1 MTEPKIIWYWD
12 MNMIAPDAR
21 GFYWTPYTYGPDVYI
36 VRCNS
41 SVRTAH
47 WNVCRV
53 EFPYNATASQ
63 IQQTMNTLLD
73 VCRMRYADE
82 LINQGEMK

>member
-12 MNMIAPDAR
+12 MSMMYPDDR
-21 GFYWTPYTYGPDVYI
+21 GFIWAPIGEYLYTVMCKT
-36 VRCNS
+36 VRNQ
-41 SVRTAH
+41 R

-53 EFPYNATASQ
+53 EFDTRSTVDQ
-63 IQQTMNTLLD
+63 INQTMNTLLD

-82 LINQGEMK
+82 LLNQGEMK

>member
-1 MTEPKIIWYWD
+1 MTEPKLIWYWD
-12 MNMIAPDAR
+12 KKMIAPDDRA
-21 GFYWTPYTYGPDVYI
+21 FHWTPATFGPDVY
-36 VRCNS
+36 VVKCRS
-41 SVRTAH
+41 SVGNAN

-63 IQQTMNTLLD
+63 IQQTMDTLLD

-82 LINQGEMK
+82 LLNQGEMK

>member
-1 MTEPKIIWYWD
+1 MTEPKLIWYWD
-12 MNMIAPDAR
+12 KKMIAPDAR
-21 GFYWTPYTYGPDVYI
+21 GFYWTPNTYGPDGYI

-53 EFPYNATASQ
+53 EFPCNAADDQ
-63 IQQTMNTLLD
+63 IQQTMDTLLD

-82 LINQGEMK
+82 LLNQGEIK